1 MDIRIRAVGRTAGL
15 LAIWA
20 IVPMIVLWLFRF
32 LNLDDNTISM
42 IGASILVAVFTWIV
56 YTVVLGQLK
65 WEQACKESSDNITEL
80 DKKLSK

>member
-15 LAIWA
+15 LAIWT

-32 LNLDDNTISM
+32 LELNEQTISL
-42 IGASILVAVFTWIV
+42 IGAGILVAVFTWIV

-65 WEQACKESSDNITEL
+65 WEQACKESSDNISEL
-80 DKKLSK
+80 EKKLSK